1 MLAIRAG
8 SEPMVGLL
16 LGAGAD
22 PGGRDSATGNTPL
35 MLAANLGHTTIVDAL
50 LALGA
55 DPRARANDGWSA
67 AEAARMAGEEA
78 LAQRI
83 ERAAQH

>member
-1 MLAIRAG
+1 
-8 SEPMVGLL
+8 
-16 LGAGAD
+16 
-22 PGGRDSATGNTPL
+22 

-67 AEAARMAGEEA
+67 AEAARMTGEEA

>member
-1 MLAIRAG
+1 MLAAAGGHAEVVTLLLARGADANAADRAG
-8 SEPMVGLL
+8 V
-16 LGAGAD
+16 
-22 PGGRDSATGNTPL
+22 TPL